1 MIKEYDV
8 IVVGAG
14 HAGVEATFAA
24 ARLGNK
30 TALVTLYLDTISMMS
45 CNPSIGGP
53 GKSNLVTEID
63 VLGGEMGKH
72 IDEFNLQLKDLNTSK
87 GPAARIT
94 RGQADKYKYRRKM
107 REKLEKNENIS
118 LIQDCVEEIL
128 VEDIK
133 NSETLSYEKKV
144 IGVKTRLGIT
154 YKTKAIVLAT
164 GTFLKGKIVIGN
176 VTYSAGRQGE
186 MSAEKLSDSLR
197 SLGIKIERY
206 QTATP
211 PRIDR
216 KTIDFSQLE
225 ELHGEEHPRFFSIF
239 TKKEKNNTV
248 PTWLTYTSE
257 KTIEVV
263 KEMMKFSPIVS
274 GMVNTHGPRHCPSID
289 RKVLN
294 FPDKDRH
301 QIFLEL
307 ESENSDEIYVNG
319 LTTAMPA
326 FVQEEILRT
335 IKGLE
340 NAKIMRHG
348 YAVEYDYAPAS
359 QLYPSLENKKISGLF
374 FAGQINGTSGY
385 EEAAAQGFM
394 AGINAAR
401 KIAGK
406 EPIIVDRS
414 EAYIGVLIDDLIH
427 KKTPEPYRV
436 LPSRAEYRI
445 TLRYDNAFMRLFD
458 KIKEIG
464 IIEKDKID
472 FLEKSINDVYT
483 EINNLKNI
491 SVSMND
497 ANNFLEKL
505 NITDRFAKGVKATEI
520 LKIKDVSYD
529 DLKEFLN
536 LNDYEDFVKNQIET
550 MIKYEIFIERENKQ
564 IEKFKKLEH
573 MYIPENINYE
583 EIKGISNI
591 ARAGLDEVRPLSI
604 GEATRISGV
613 TSNDI
618 TLIIAH
624 MNVK

>member
-1 MIKEYDV
+1 MKDYDV

-14 HAGVEATFAA
+14 HAGVEAAFAA
-24 ARLGNK
+24 ARLGQK
-30 TALVTLYLDTISMMS
+30 VGLITLYLDTISMMS

-63 VLGGEMGKH
+63 ILGGEMGKH
-72 IDEFNLQLKDLNTSK
+72 TDEYNLQLKDLNVSK

-94 RGQADKYKYRRKM
+94 RGQADKYLYRRKM
-107 REKLEKNENIS
+107 REKLEQNENIS

-128 VEDIK
+128 VEDFNGI
-133 NSETLSYEKKV
+133 SSYNKKV
-144 IGVKTRLGIT
+144 IGVKTRLGIIYNT
-154 YKTKAIVLAT
+154 KTVVLAT
-164 GTFLKGKIVIGN
+164 GTFLKGKIVIGDI
-176 VTYSAGRQGE
+176 TYSAGRQGE
-186 MSAEKLSDSLR
+186 GSAEKLSDNLR
-197 SLGIKIERY
+197 ELGIKIERY

-216 KTIDFSQLE
+216 KTINFS
-225 ELHGEEHPRFFSIF
+225 ELKELKGEEYPRYFSVF
-239 TKKEKNNTV
+239 TKKEKNQTV

-263 KEMMKFSPIVS
+263 QEMMKYSPIVS
-274 GMVNTHGPRHCPSID
+274 GMIDTHGPRHCPSID

-294 FPDKDRH
+294 FPEKIKH

-307 ESENSDEIYVNG
+307 ESQNSDEIYVNG

-326 FVQEEILRT
+326 FVQEAILKT

-374 FAGQINGTSGY
+374 FSGQINGTSGY
-385 EEAAAQGFM
+385 EEAAAQGFI
-394 AGINAAR
+394 AGVNAAR
-401 KIAGK
+401 KILKK
-406 EPIIVDRS
+406 EPIIIDRS

-458 KIKEIG
+458 KVKEIG
-464 IIEKDKID
+464 ILSKEKID
-472 FLEKSINDVYT
+472 FLEKSISDVYT

-491 SVSMND
+491 SVSMNE
-497 ANNFLEKL
+497 ANKFLESL
-505 NITDRFAKGVKATEI
+505 NLEERFAKGIKASDI

-529 DLKEFLN
+529 KLREFLN
-536 LNDYEDFVKNQIET
+536 LNDYETFVKNQIET

-564 IEKFKKLEH
+564 IEKFKKLEN
-573 MYIPENINYE
+573 MYIPENINYN

-591 ARAGLDEVRPLSI
+591 ARAGLNEVRPLSI

-624 MNVK
+624 MNIK

>member
-63 VLGGEMGKH
+63 VLGGEMGRH

-128 VEDIK
+128 VEDIQ

-164 GTFLKGKIVIGN
+164 GTFLKGKIVIGD

-186 MSAEKLSDSLR
+186 MSVEKLSDSLR

-225 ELHGEEHPRFFSIF
+225 ELHGEKHPRFFSIF

-394 AGINAAR
+394 AGVNAAR

-505 NITDRFAKGVKATEI
+505 NITDRFAKGVKAAEI
-520 LKIKDVSYD
+520 LKIKDVSYN

-564 IEKFKKLEH
+564 IEKFKKLEN
-573 MYIPENINYE
+573 MLIPKNINYD

-591 ARAGLDEVRPLSI
+591 AKAGLNEVRPLSI

-618 TLIIAH
+618 TLIIA
-624 MNVK
+624 NIK